1 MLVDEEA
8 CPRRLGTRA
17 RAWGQPL
24 VVVVAHSRAHVLKR
38 FEGAQASLQPS
49 DIFSAIEC
57 GYGRGGSGLQSST
70 LLSEAGTML
79 DAMAGTGLLLLRMKG
94 GTRH

>member
-38 FEGAQASLQPS
+38 FEGSLHPS
-49 DIFSAIEC
+49 AFSVQLNA
-57 GYGRGGSGLQSST
+57 GMGA
-70 LLSEAGTML
+70 EA
-79 DAMAGTGLLLLRMKG
+79 AGCSRV
-94 GTRH
+94 RC

>member
-38 FEGAQASLQPS
+38 FEGAHASLHPS
-49 DIFSAIEC
+49 AFSVQLNA
-57 GYGRGGSGLQSST
+57 GVGT
-70 LLSEAGTML
+70 EA
-79 DAMAGTGLLLLRMKG
+79 AGCSRV
-94 GTRH
+94 RC

>member
-17 RAWGQPL
+17 QAWGQPL

-38 FEGAQASLQPS
+38 FEGAQASLHPS
-49 DIFSAIEC
+49 AFSVQLVWGRRQRAAVE
-57 GYGRGGSGLQSST
+57 YVVERGGHD
-70 LLSEAGTML
+70 AGC
-79 DAMAGTGLLLLRMKG
+79 DG
-94 GTRH
+94 GNRIVACCA